1 MWTNQA
7 TGKRGCAGGIAENRF
22 RTNRRSTT
30 IMNEVK
36 MKLFDQ
42 FFYPRSLAVIGVS
55 ADENA
60 FGTLYL
66 RALLNLD
73 LRVSFIP

>member
-1 MWTNQA
+1 
-7 TGKRGCAGGIAENRF
+7 
-22 RTNRRSTT
+22 
-30 IMNEVK
+30 MNEVK